1 MLEIAPQCM
10 LRGALSYIVQLS
22 ELLEPSCAI
31 ENIASSR
38 GLTFLSRS
46 SRSRSKS
53 FFALS
58 ISRAKDLHESETEKL
73 REHLEERESVKKS
86 TKMRFCR
93 REVSWFSLCEHA
105 AILLVRWINVLLCA
119 HFLYFR
125 ALIWKMSSNLKWRV
139 AQIPTQFASNFESH
153 NKKKLIQLQIKIVT
167 SRK

>member
-22 ELLEPSCAI
+22 ELLEPSCAR

-58 ISRAKDLHESETEKL
+58 FSRAHESETEKL
-73 REHLEERESVKKS
+73 REHREGRERKGKYEN
-86 TKMRFCR
+86 
-93 REVSWFSLCEHA
+93 
-105 AILLVRWINVLLCA
+105 AIL
-119 HFLYFR
+119 
-125 ALIWKMSSNLKWRV
+125 S
-139 AQIPTQFASNFESH
+139 
-153 NKKKLIQLQIKIVT
+153 
-167 SRK
+167 